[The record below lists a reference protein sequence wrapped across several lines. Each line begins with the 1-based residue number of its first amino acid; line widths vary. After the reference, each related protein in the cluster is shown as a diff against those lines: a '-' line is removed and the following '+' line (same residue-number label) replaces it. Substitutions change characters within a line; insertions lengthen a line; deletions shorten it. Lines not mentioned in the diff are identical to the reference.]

1 MTPALSADD
10 RQQVWLLI
18 AEIQLQSLI
27 VEFSSCQRTS
37 LCSLLRLWVDLVG
50 TVLLEGILLA
60 PSQSFAMEHSIPVGF
75 IVLPIDHKVGPTVVV
90 FSFTDDGSK
99 PQDSMPGI
107 PHPVTHFHG

>member
-10 RQQVWLLI
+10 RQPVWLLI
-18 AEIQLQSLI
+18 AEFQDQSLI

-60 PSQSFAMEHSIPVGF
+60 PSQSFAMGHSIPVGF

-107 PHPVTHFHG
+107 PDPVTHFHG